1 MPLQT
6 SGAISLNDIH
16 VEAGGTSGTQASIN
30 DSDIRALIGKA
41 SGATMSFS
49 EWYGASFSLEEVTVT
64 AGSATIFFNTWTGFQ
79 NFLSPNIGSVS
90 DSTFSPKS
98 ATYAGLYHIA
108 GSNTLNF
115 RLDGTLSNADW
126 TSMVVGGAIY
136 TRTSATFTQTGGDTL
151 WYWGSVS
158 TSPFTAGSNTT
169 VTWV

>member
-1 MPLQT
+1 MALQS

-30 DSDIRALIGKA
+30 DADLRALIGKS
-41 SGATMSFS
+41 SGAQMSFN
-49 EWYGASFSLEEVTVT
+49 EWYGASASLEQVTVT

-98 ATYAGLYHIA
+98 ASYAGLYHIA

-115 RLDGTLSNADW
+115 RLHGTLSNADW
-126 TSMVVGGAIY
+126 TSMVVGSAIY
-136 TRTSATFTQTGGDTL
+136 TRTSATFSQTGGDTL
-151 WYWGSVS
+151 WYWSSVS
-158 TSPFTAGSNTT
+158 SSPFTSGSNTT

>member
-30 DSDIRALIGKA
+30 DADIRALISKA
-41 SGATMSFS
+41 SGTTMSFS
-49 EWYGASFSLEEVTVT
+49 EWYGASYSLEEVTVT

-79 NFLSPNIGSVS
+79 NFLSPSIGSVS

-136 TRTSATFTQTGGDTL
+136 TRTSANFTQTGGDTL

-158 TSPFTAGSNTT
+158 TSPFTSGSNTT

>member
-30 DSDIRALIGKA
+30 DADIRALIGKS
-41 SGATMSFS
+41 SGAQMSFN
-49 EWYGASFSLEEVTVT
+49 EWYGASASLEETVVT
-64 AGSATIFFNTWTGFQ
+64 AGSATIFYNTWTGFQ
-79 NFLSPNIGSVS
+79 NFISPNIGSVS

-98 ATYAGLYHIA
+98 ASYAGLYHIT

-115 RLDGTLSNADW
+115 RLHGTLSNADW
-126 TSMVVGGAIY
+126 TSMTVGGTTY
-136 TRTSATFTQTGGDTL
+136 NRTSANFTQTGGDTL

-158 TSPFTAGSNTT
+158 TSPFTSGSNTT
-169 VTWV
+169 VTWA